1 MSFNN
6 LQDTQTLWGKCLE
19 LDTLSKAV
27 MQVLINH
34 RNSASGLCAPGMSL
48 IAKETGMS
56 LRSVKARIAS
66 LTESGHLKIIERGTF
81 STANRYAIDLG
92 SAGDALGESDALE
105 GSAGDALEVG
115 QEMHH
120 PSCTGRTTPSA
131 GDAPKQISKQ
141 INQQI
146 KNKEDGFA
154 APAARTRSF
163 IPPEVASGQIDR
175 AVFNDW
181 LQIRRAKRAPL
192 TATAWAGVVREAEK
206 AGLPLDRALSL
217 MVEHSWQGLKADW
230 QEVKAEAA
238 RAQGKPE
245 PRQGSLF
252 AQGPPQEQY
261 RSPYAEPSPE
271 VKARQKAQQERATRW
286 ANYQAAL
293 RRQKQGLE
301 VPKSM
306 AEWLKPG
313 YVEGELKCNA

>member
-92 SAGDALGESDALE
+92 SAGDALGEADALE
-105 GSAGDALEVG
+105 GSAGDALGVG

-146 KNKEDGFA
+146 KNKEE
-154 APAARTRSF
+154 APALRARPRSF
-163 IPPEVASGQIDR
+163 LPPEVASGQIDR
-175 AVFNDW
+175 QVFDDW
-181 LQIRRAKRAPL
+181 LQIRKAKRAPL
-192 TATAWAGVVREAEK
+192 TATAWAGIVREVEK
-206 AGLPLDRALSL
+206 AGIPIDRAVSL
-217 MVEHSWQGLKADW
+217 MVEHSWQGFKADW

-245 PRQGSLF
+245 PVQGSLF
-252 AQGPPQEQY
+252 AQGPPQEQELI
-261 RSPYAEPSPE
+261 PLTEPE
-271 VKARQKAQQERATRW
+271 RMAWGKYIELVQQGYDRCKWARW
-286 ANYQAAL
+286 AIDKYPGG
-293 RRQKQGLE
+293 GLE
-301 VPKSM
+301 QRARSILFK
-306 AEWLKPG
+306 A
-313 YVEGELKCNA
+313 GELKCSA